1 MEETETP
8 ALEAGEDAI
17 DETQEV
23 SASPEPEE
31 PDEPDTDEAKTE
43 TDEQKSK
50 SKLRRERRNAE
61 IERLRQSEAQAIAKA
76 EAAQKRLAEMQAA
89 SSSLKPPVQSD
100 YPNYEDFQAALAAH
114 KTLQALDQREIAR
127 AEAERQNSQQ
137 AFRALESQR
146 QEAFIQTVQM
156 VNEDGRARFA
166 DYDAVVN
173 RHDVPITPAM
183 VSVIADTDDP
193 GVVAY
198 HIAKTP
204 ELAAKLANLPPVQMA
219 REIGRIEARLASP
232 RTTTSNA
239 PPPITPVNPKAKAA
253 TDPSKMSPDEYAAW
267 RAKGGT
273 FKR

>member
-1 MEETETP
+1 MTEMETP
-8 ALEAGEDAI
+8 APVAG
-17 DETQEV
+17 DEVIAESV
-23 SASPEPEE
+23 EISASPVEEPEVE
-31 PDEPDTDEAKTE
+31 VDEETAKPE

-61 IERLRQSEAQAIAKA
+61 IERLRQSEQEAIAKA
-76 EAAQKRLAEMQAA
+76 QAA
-89 SSSLKPPVQSD
+89 EKRERDMKAALAAMKPPVQAD
-100 YPNYEDFQAALAAH
+100 FQNYEDFQAALAAH
-114 KTLQALDQREIAR
+114 RTLQALDQRELKNV
-127 AEAERQNSQQ
+127 EAERQQSAQ
-137 AFRALESQR
+137 AFKQLETQR

-198 HIAKTP
+198 HIAKSP
-204 ELAAKLANLPPVQMA
+204 ELAAKLANMPPVQMA
-219 REIGRIEARLASP
+219 REIGRIEARLSSP
-232 RTTTSNA
+232 RTTTTSA
-239 PPPITPVNPKAKAA
+239 PPPITPVTPKAKPA
-253 TDPSKMSPDEYAAW
+253 TDPAKMSADEYAAW